1 VEINGAIRVHE
12 YKACA
17 FSSHMDSGVSVNAK
31 SPRTDLVLRYKIA
44 MGIIN
49 VGDAVGEKE

>member
-1 VEINGAIRVHE
+1 MEINGAIRVHE